1 MKPIIVDLKDISD
14 STEVYDS
21 KPNRFVPYTIYIICA
36 ILAIALIWMYLFR
49 MDIVVKADSVFRGD
63 DDSTAVSCAVTGKIT
78 KMSVKD
84 GQYVNEGDELYEVD
98 IENLGS
104 TIEDYKSK
112 LDSVQQRLDMLNAYQ
127 KSLDGDNSEFDA
139 MSDNQYYSEFKDRKE
154 LLNTSIDAGK
164 EKNKTGEVYDENI
177 TVINDSIDK
186 YNEKINK
193 LNNVKQCIISR
204 NNTFDQND
212 TYYYSIVK
220 SYISSYDYTALQYDN
235 KKDETTMDSSQLA
248 EVDTEKNQALS
259 NLESNEISTIEQQ
272 IETANEQIES
282 LKSNIS
288 SVELQKKQTEN
299 SNNTDESDIKI
310 LTEKGNVSA
319 EILTYEDKKQEY
331 EAYLKDYDIKNNN
344 CTIKAG
350 SSGYFYTNKE
360 ISNGTYIQEGD
371 SIGQIYTG
379 EKQYS
384 GTGRNARQTNIVRE
398 FNAYSFLPIKLN
410 VTEVVG
416 ERIDICCSSPYR
428 DFFTNTR
435 TCYYYASYFSVAEN
449 STILGKIKGTDKVV
463 AAVIPYGS
471 GKIVLLPQ
479 IYEEE
484 EYKTEDV
491 WKENGKKY
499 LDSLFE
505 LNRRL
510 KITDEEMDLPG
521 WAQNI
526 YILDEKVKLKKQ
538 NTIENK
544 IAKLEKELD
553 KERIAVQEVQ
563 KYKLLLT
570 SSGTTLEEIVKQ
582 VLDELGFTIL
592 EAEKGRSD
600 IIAKYGEVAIVA
612 EIKGVTKSAAEKHAA
627 QLEKWVAQ
635 YIEENEVSPK
645 GMLIVN
651 GFCDMPLNE
660 RLEDVFPQQMLKYCV
675 SRGHVLL
682 TSTQLLCLYIEVCK
696 NPICKEERITELLSC
711 VGKYERYRETKDYL
725 K

>member
-1 MKPIIVDLKDISD
+1 MAKGDRIGNRKTREQRRTIKVPELGYYLIVTDTEGTERCFFTGLHQSLPEEVKNKLVIKVVETKTRSMIDKCLELTAYEAQYRIPWIVFDRDQVIGFDEIISEAEKKGIQVGWSNPCF
-14 STEVYDS
+14 E
-21 KPNRFVPYTIYIICA
+21 
-36 ILAIALIWMYLFR
+36 IWMYTYFGAMPAIQDSWTCCSEFGR
-49 MDIVVKADSVFRGD
+49 VYESKTGQKYSKADEKMY
-63 DDSTAVSCAVTGKIT
+63 GKI
-78 KMSVKD
+78 SNA
-84 GQYVNEGDELYEVD
+84 GNEEKA
-98 IENLGS
+98 IQ
-104 TIEDYKSK
+104 IAQQK
-112 LDSVQQRLDMLNAYQ
+112 LEQCEREGNN
-127 KSLDGDNSEFDA
+127 DNC
-139 MSDNQYYSEFKDRKE
+139 Y
-154 LLNTSIDAGK
+154 
-164 EKNKTGEVYDENI
+164 
-177 TVINDSIDK
+177 
-186 YNEKINK
+186 
-193 LNNVKQCIISR
+193 
-204 NNTFDQND
+204 
-212 TYYYSIVK
+212 
-220 SYISSYDYTALQYDN
+220 
-235 KKDETTMDSSQLA
+235 
-248 EVDTEKNQALS
+248 
-259 NLESNEISTIEQQ
+259 
-272 IETANEQIES
+272 
-282 LKSNIS
+282 
-288 SVELQKKQTEN
+288 
-299 SNNTDESDIKI
+299 
-310 LTEKGNVSA
+310 
-319 EILTYEDKKQEY
+319 
-331 EAYLKDYDIKNNN
+331 
-344 CTIKAG
+344 
-350 SSGYFYTNKE
+350 
-360 ISNGTYIQEGD
+360 
-371 SIGQIYTG
+371 IYTG

-711 VGKYERYRETKDYL
+711 VGKYERYREIKDYL

>member
-1 MKPIIVDLKDISD
+1 MENKEKQVRKIAQRVMTKYKLHPPVDMMGLIQEKGITCVEENLGTNADGYSDLKDSDLKIVLNSAIQYEPRKRFTLAHELGHIFISWHSD
-14 STEVYDS
+14 
-21 KPNRFVPYTIYIICA
+21 
-36 ILAIALIWMYLFR
+36 
-49 MDIVVKADSVFRGD
+49 
-63 DDSTAVSCAVTGKIT
+63 VTLCVT
-78 KMSVKD
+78 D
-84 GQYVNEGDELYEVD
+84 NEYSEH
-98 IENLGS
+98 N
-104 TIEDYKSK
+104 K
-112 LDSVQQRLDMLNAYQ
+112 LDIQEHEANVFASEILMPTEWVKEMLTLNENR
-127 KSLDGDNSEFDA
+127 SLEYNIKQLCTIA
-139 MSDNQYYSEFKDRKE
+139 
-154 LLNTSIDAGK
+154 NTSIMACFYALENAMKSGNVIVVSGDMFFPKKFISDRRMTLYFQG
-164 EKNKTGEVYDENI
+164 YDEYD
-177 TVINDSIDK
+177 VWDDLCLCK
-186 YNEKINK
+186 EE
-193 LNNVKQCIISR
+193 
-204 NNTFDQND
+204 FDIGNYQVCH
-212 TYYYSIVK
+212 YVFPECPSM
-220 SYISSYDYTALQYDN
+220 
-235 KKDETTMDSSQLA
+235 E
-248 EVDTEKNQALS
+248 
-259 NLESNEISTIEQQ
+259 Q
-272 IETANEQIES
+272 IETAFS
-282 LKSNIS
+282 T
-288 SVELQKKQTEN
+288 TEN
-299 SNNTDESDIKI
+299 V
-310 LTEKGNVSA
+310 VSA
-319 EILTYEDKKQEY
+319 LELIFGNDFSAWCCWMGVVLNQ
-331 EAYLKDYDIKNNN
+331 I
-344 CTIKAG
+344 
-350 SSGYFYTNKE
+350 SH
-360 ISNGTYIQEGD
+360 ISN
-371 SIGQIYTG
+371 
-379 EKQYS
+379 
-384 GTGRNARQTNIVRE
+384 
-398 FNAYSFLPIKLN
+398 
-410 VTEVVG
+410 
-416 ERIDICCSSPYR
+416 
-428 DFFTNTR
+428 
-435 TCYYYASYFSVAEN
+435 ASYFSVAEN

-711 VGKYERYRETKDYL
+711 VGKYERYREIKDYL